1 MKTEVI
7 LPIIAAVLALAALMV
22 KDGEPPGKEA
32 KREVPAGAF
41 LVLGLLV
48 GLLVVG
54 SLSGY
59 GGLDDAL
66 PLTLSFGIGC
76 LLSVIAYGLGL
87 MKGQLTAGR
96 AAPIALGVLAPSLLV
111 LLPYPGV
118 PLAMVFGA
126 AASAWFLSIGKE
138 VDPNPWA
145 MRAAIVAAFVVAANV
160 LGKQANLGDYGPMA
174 GTMLGLVAATAAVLS
189 GFVATLAKS
198 PGLRAGVAMALVS
211 LGSWLIGDRLL
222 HLGTILPIAAGGAVL
237 AFIVAA
243 VVPEDE
249 EPSSMRLLVAV
260 LIWVSAATAAFGFE
274 KGFGMAVLALTST
287 AVLLASGNK
296 RALLTMAPLGA
307 LVMYRVFRETH
318 TDATKAFDIGQHY
331 AMIGLIVGALLPVMA
346 QEWLRTVSKRG
357 GFLTLIAGA
366 LWIVVLLIAPIT
378 TAVVLG
384 AKGVI
389 GYLFGLGL
397 AGVIEAVRGERSAH
411 SMSLGLGMAGVMA
424 LIYDALLPHLDLDRD
439 QKLVK
444 MAYLGGGVLVLGIV
458 IAVLSGEFTRSKE
471 GNA

>member
-1 MKTEVI
+1 MKTEI
-7 LPIIAAVLALAALMV
+7 LLPIFAGVLALAALLIR
-22 KDGEPPGKEA
+22 DGEPPGKET
-32 KREVPAGAF
+32 KREAPAGAY
-41 LVLGLLV
+41 LVLALLV
-48 GLLVVG
+48 GLLVMG
-54 SLSGY
+54 SFSGY
-59 GGLDDAL
+59 GGLQDAL
-66 PLTLSFGIGC
+66 PVTLSFGIGC
-76 LLSVIAYGLGL
+76 LLSALAYGIGM
-87 MKGQLTAGR
+87 MKGQMSAGR

-111 LLPYPGV
+111 LLPYPGI
-118 PLAMVFGA
+118 PFALVFGA

-145 MRAAIVAAFVVAANV
+145 MRSAVVAAFVVAANV

-189 GFVATLAKS
+189 GFVAALAKS
-198 PGLRAGVAMALVS
+198 PGLRAGVAMALVA

-237 AFIVAA
+237 AFLVAA
-243 VVPEDE
+243 IVPEDE
-249 EPSSMRLLVAV
+249 EPSSLRLLVSV
-260 LIWVSAATAAFGFE
+260 LIWISAATAAFGFE
-274 KGFGMAVLALTST
+274 KGFGMAVLALTAT

-296 RALLTMAPLGA
+296 RALLTMAPLGG
-307 LVMYRVFRETH
+307 LVMYRVFRESH
-318 TDATKAFDIGQHY
+318 PDATKAFDIGQHY
-331 AMIGLIVGALLPVMA
+331 AMIGLVVGALLPVMA
-346 QEWLRTVSKRG
+346 QEWLRTVSRRG

-366 LWIVVLLIAPIT
+366 LWIVVLLIAPIA

-397 AGVIEAVRGERSAH
+397 GGVIEAVRGERSAH
-411 SMSLGLGMAGVMA
+411 SMSLGIAMAGVMA

-439 QKLVK
+439 EKLIK
-444 MAYLGGGVLVLGIV
+444 MAYLGGGVLVLGLV